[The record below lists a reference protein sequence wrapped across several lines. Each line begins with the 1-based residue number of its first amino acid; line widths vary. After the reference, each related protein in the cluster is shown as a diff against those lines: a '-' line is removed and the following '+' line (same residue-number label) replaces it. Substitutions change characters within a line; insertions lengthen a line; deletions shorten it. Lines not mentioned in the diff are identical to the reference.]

1 MSALL
6 NFWLSFIAGLSAPI
20 FAVCVLPLYPGY
32 LSLLSSKL
40 SPTATKKTYILL
52 GFTVTLGVIISM
64 FIFGLIFTFFLQKSL
79 TNAIGIISPIAFGIL
94 ALISI
99 LMIFNVDI
107 GRIFPKFNSPIQ
119 QNPLWDAFLF
129 GLFFGLIVLPCNPA
143 SLAILFA
150 ISTSTMSFI
159 NNLINFLLFGIG
171 MGTPLLLF
179 SILSAGKSQSII
191 NWLGLHKRSINLIAG
206 LIMLGI
212 SSYYLFFVFRI
223 IG

>member
-40 SPTATKKTYILL
+40 SPNATRKTYILL
-52 GFTVTLGVIISM
+52 GFIVTLGVIVSM

-79 TNAIGIISPIAFGIL
+79 TSAIGIISPIAFGIL

-99 LMIFNVDI
+99 LMIFNFDI
-107 GRIFPKFNSPIQ
+107 GKIFPRFNSPIQ

-150 ISTSTMSFI
+150 ISTSTTSFI

-171 MGTPLLLF
+171 MGFPLLLF
-179 SILSAGKSQSII
+179 SIISAGKSQAII
-191 NWLGLHKRSINLIAG
+191 NWLGLHKRKINLIAG

-212 SSYYLFFVFRI
+212 SSYYLFFVFKI
-223 IG
+223 LG